1 MKSRGEAPGD
11 VRMDDDAPKPPDEAV
26 ERLRRAI
33 DAASASGS
41 SAELEAAAIQLVEAL
56 KSTNHPPEQ
65 MLLRIKQL
73 LGDAG
78 VRPTYAASSDAA
90 TPGDRHASLYR
101 DVIAWSIRHYYGGA
115 GPKVD

>member
-11 VRMDDDAPKPPDEAV
+11 VPMEDASSNEPDEAV

-33 DAASASGS
+33 SAASTSGS

-56 KSTNHPPEQ
+56 KATNHPPEQ

-78 VRPTYAASSDAA
+78 VRPNYSSNDSSSGAGHA
-90 TPGDRHASLYR
+90 TLYR
-101 DVIAWSIRHYYGGA
+101 DVIAWSIRHYYGGT
-115 GPKVD
+115 GPKAD

>member
-11 VRMDDDAPKPPDEAV
+11 VPMDDAPSNEPDEAV

-33 DAASASGS
+33 NAASASGS

-78 VRPTYAASSDAA
+78 VRPSYSTSGDSSAA
-90 TPGDRHASLYR
+90 GDRHATLYR
-101 DVIAWSIRHYYGGA
+101 DVIAWSIRHYYGGST
-115 GPKVD
+115 PKGD

>member
-1 MKSRGEAPGD
+1 
-11 VRMDDDAPKPPDEAV
+11 MDDDSSKERDEAV
-26 ERLRRAI
+26 ERLKRAI
-33 DAASASGS
+33 DAASTGGS

-78 VRPTYAASSDAA
+78 LRPSYGSSGDTGAAAGA
-90 TPGDRHASLYR
+90 HANLYR
-101 DVIAWSIRHYYGGA
+101 DVIAWSIRHYYGGST
-115 GPKVD
+115 PKVD